1 MIFIAGFLS
10 IDIQVFVPVVNDTVS
25 VASVVNDSVSGASVL
40 NGVQYRDDAVPLE
53 EVRYF
58 LDCFY

>member
-1 MIFIAGFLS
+1 MNNCGEMICHQITLA
-10 IDIQVFVPVVNDTVS
+10 PVVSDSVS
-25 VASVVNDSVSGASVL
+25 VASVVNDSVSVASVL
-40 NGVQYRDDAVPLE
+40 NGVHSRDNAVPLD